1 MEAREA
7 ATQLLAAVV
16 SQNPS
21 FFELTRD
28 RLGRWQQATEDAAS
42 NGGTQPTG
50 YTERPGWSVVRD
62 LWEGAG
68 SAAADL
74 YMEWPDRN
82 QVLKKIKKKKK
93 Y

>member
-7 ATQLLAAVV
+7 ANQLLAAVH
-16 SQNPS
+16 SQNPG
-21 FFELTRD
+21 FFELARD
-28 RLGRWQQATEDAAS
+28 RLRLWLQATEDGPS
-42 NGGTQPTG
+42 NGGTQSTVG
-50 YTERPGWSVVRD
+50 AERPGWTTVRD

-82 QVLKKIKKKKK
+82 QV
-93 Y
+93 